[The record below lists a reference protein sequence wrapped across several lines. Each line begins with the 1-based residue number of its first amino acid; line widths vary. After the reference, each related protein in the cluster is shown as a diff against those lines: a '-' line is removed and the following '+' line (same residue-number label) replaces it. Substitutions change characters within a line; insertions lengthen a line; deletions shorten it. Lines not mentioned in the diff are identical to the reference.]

1 MGNQNQTLNLELQQR
16 VNLSFFKDWV
26 FASCD
31 QHGRVPVVPKLGLNP
46 IQNLSK
52 DWVVQI
58 ENQNPHGLAA
68 LDSKGSSGRISAIAK
83 AFRGFQNPLSAFLAY
98 LY

>member
-1 MGNQNQTLNLELQQR
+1 MGNQNQTFNLELQQR
-16 VNLSFFKDWV
+16 VNLCFFKDRIPTP
-26 FASCD
+26 CH

-68 LDSKGSSGRISAIAK
+68 LDSQGPSGRISAIAK